1 MSVSAEN
8 KVIAKTVLKALGGT
22 PKVTKYWDDNHHNS
36 VDILSVDDRPEEG
49 ITSFATL
56 GLSDYSIDYEVNG
69 KPLCIEILGAIDSSS
84 EIFANVLST
93 CAFNVINSNFTCAPG
108 AIFRDVIKMYDQNTE
123 MEHVL
128 FVPPFLWEDGLES
141 LEFSSKN
148 ATWLLAIPISEEE
161 YLFAR
166 ENGSE
171 KLEELLEEQQIDIF
185 DIKRK
190 SVI

>member
-1 MSVSAEN
+1 MGVSTEN
-8 KVIAKTVLKALGGT
+8 KVIAKTLLKAFGGK
-22 PKVTKYWDDNHHNS
+22 PKVTKYWADHHHS
-36 VDILSVDDRPEEG
+36 SIDILSVDDRPEEG
-49 ITSFATL
+49 IISFATL

-69 KPLCIEILGAIDSSS
+69 KPLRIEILGAIDSSS

-93 CAFNVINSNFTCAPG
+93 CAFNVINSNFSCALG
-108 AIFRDVIKMYDQNTE
+108 AIFRDVIKMYDSNTE

-128 FVPPFLWEDGLES
+128 FVSPFLWEDDLES
-141 LEFSSKN
+141 LEFANKN
-148 ATWLLAIPISEEE
+148 VTWLLAVPISEEE

-171 KLEELLEEQQIDIF
+171 MLEELLEKQQIDIF